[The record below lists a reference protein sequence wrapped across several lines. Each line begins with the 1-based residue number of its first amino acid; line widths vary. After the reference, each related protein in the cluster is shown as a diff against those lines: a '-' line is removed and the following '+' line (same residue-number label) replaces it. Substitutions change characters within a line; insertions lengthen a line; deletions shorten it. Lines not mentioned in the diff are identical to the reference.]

1 MSLANLSLTDLAG
14 TILGFILT
22 LMIFSY
28 IFGDN
33 ALFRV
38 ALYLFI
44 GSASG
49 YAAVVAWYNVIWPQ
63 LVIPA
68 IYGSFDERMLV
79 IFPLLMS
86 ALVLFKISPRLS
98 SFGNPAVAY
107 LLGVGMAAAVAGAI
121 LGTILPQSQASMN
134 LFDVSSISPGEDTV
148 FQLAKGS
155 AILLG
160 VFTTLIYFHFG
171 AHQTLGQAPS
181 RPKWLGALAWVGQIF
196 IAITLGAMFA
206 GVYSAA

>member
-1 MSLANLSLTDLAG
+1 
-14 TILGFILT
+14 
-22 LMIFSY
+22 
-28 IFGDN
+28 
-33 ALFRV
+33 
-38 ALYLFI
+38 
-44 GSASG
+44 
-49 YAAVVAWYNVIWPQ
+49 
-63 LVIPA
+63 
-68 IYGSFDERMLV
+68 
-79 IFPLLMS
+79 
-86 ALVLFKISPRLS
+86 
-98 SFGNPAVAY
+98 
-107 LLGVGMAAAVAGAI
+107 
-121 LGTILPQSQASMN
+121 MN

-206 GVYSAA
+206 GVYSAALTALIERVTFIRNFIFALIAA